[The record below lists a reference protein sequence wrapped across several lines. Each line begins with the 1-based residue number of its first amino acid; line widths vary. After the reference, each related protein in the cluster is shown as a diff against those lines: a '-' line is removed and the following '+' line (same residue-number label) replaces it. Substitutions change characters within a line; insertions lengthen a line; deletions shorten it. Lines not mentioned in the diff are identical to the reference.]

1 MDGDQNPLVSIVIA
15 IEGEAER
22 VPTLMAHLERQAYP
36 ASRIEIVLVIHP
48 HAVAARAAARHSAEG
63 APIPTRILVGEGPFL
78 TSLLNQGIRAAS
90 GEYVL
95 LLDEELLPSPHW
107 VEQHMA
113 AMLRAG
119 GHACTVGTLL
129 PHPQLEGTALTAWFM
144 SGARTLGDSEGPLGY
159 LDWRRNNLCLPRA
172 VLLESGGFSE
182 QFVEPQFADAELAYR
197 LSHLGLPG
205 LYVPR
210 AVTYVS
216 YATTFEEELQRHY
229 RKGKGLFRL
238 FQMVRDPGIFKR
250 YRVYRNPV
258 RRLLDAMFVPFY
270 VRACLQAEENTHLFG
285 HVYKRVFFYQRAL
298 GYRHAMVAARS
309 ARRARAGHRAAA
321 PSPSH

>member
-113 AMLRAG
+113 AMLRA
-119 GHACTVGTLL
+119 
-129 PHPQLEGTALTAWFM
+129 
-144 SGARTLGDSEGPLGY
+144 
-159 LDWRRNNLCLPRA
+159 
-172 VLLESGGFSE
+172 
-182 QFVEPQFADAELAYR
+182 
-197 LSHLGLPG
+197 
-205 LYVPR
+205 
-210 AVTYVS
+210 
-216 YATTFEEELQRHY
+216 
-229 RKGKGLFRL
+229 
-238 FQMVRDPGIFKR
+238 
-250 YRVYRNPV
+250 
-258 RRLLDAMFVPFY
+258 
-270 VRACLQAEENTHLFG
+270 
-285 HVYKRVFFYQRAL
+285 
-298 GYRHAMVAARS
+298 
-309 ARRARAGHRAAA
+309 
-321 PSPSH
+321 